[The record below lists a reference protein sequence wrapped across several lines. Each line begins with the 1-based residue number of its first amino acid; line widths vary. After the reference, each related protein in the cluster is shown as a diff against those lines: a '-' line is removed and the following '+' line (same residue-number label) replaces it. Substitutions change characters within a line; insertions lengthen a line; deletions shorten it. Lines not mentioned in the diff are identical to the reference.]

1 MLSLWEKETFFAP
14 QDVVIVG
21 SGFAG
26 LWSALFLKKKH
37 PKAKVTL
44 LDRGLIPTGAST
56 RNAGFA
62 CFGSLTELVHD
73 AETMGL
79 DKMLA
84 LVEMRFRGL
93 EMIQKQFSPRKID
106 FNPCGGYE
114 LFHAANGLPSGKLD
128 HYITYLNS
136 LLKSIT
142 GSKKTFRRED
152 GKINAFGFGN
162 TAHLVKN
169 TFEGSLHSG
178 KLVQALLRN
187 VQALGVQVFNGVAV
201 AGFEPTAEGLDII
214 TSSVRFSTKQ
224 LLLCTNAFANEL
236 LPNANI
242 TPARGQVVVTSPVE
256 NLHWKGTFHF
266 DEGYYYFRNVGNRVL
281 LGGARNMD
289 FEGERTTSFETTET
303 IQAELERFLSEV
315 VLPNYK
321 DAYTIT
327 HRWSGIMG
335 MGAEKMPVVKEVQP
349 HVFCALGMGGIG
361 VAMAPVIGQQASR
374 QLLG

>member
-93 EMIQKQFSPRKID
+93 EIIHKQFSPRKFD
-106 FNPCGGYE
+106 YDPCGGYE
-114 LFHAANGLPSGKLD
+114 LFIGAGGLPSEKLD
-128 HYITYLNS
+128 HYISYLNS

-152 GKINAFGFGN
+152 EKIAAFGFGN

-178 KLVQALLRN
+178 KLVQVLLRK
-187 VQALGVQVFNGVAV
+187 VQAMGVQVFNGIAV
-201 AGFEPTAEGLDII
+201 TGFEPTAEGIGVI
-214 TSSVRFSTKQ
+214 TSAVRFSTKQ

-236 LPNANI
+236 LPEANI
-242 TPARGQVVVTSPVE
+242 TPARGQVVVTSPIE
-256 NLHWKGTFHF
+256 NLRWKGTFHF

-281 LGGARNMD
+281 LGGARNKD
-289 FEGERTTSFETTET
+289 FDGEQTTSFETSET
-303 IQAELERFLSEV
+303 IQAELERFLREV
-315 VLPNYK
+315 ILPNHK
-321 DAYTIT
+321 DTFSIE

-335 MGAEKMPVVKEVQP
+335 MGTEKLPIVKEVQP
-349 HVFCALGMGGIG
+349 RVFCALGMGGIG
-361 VAMAPVIGQQASR
+361 VAIAPVIGQQASR